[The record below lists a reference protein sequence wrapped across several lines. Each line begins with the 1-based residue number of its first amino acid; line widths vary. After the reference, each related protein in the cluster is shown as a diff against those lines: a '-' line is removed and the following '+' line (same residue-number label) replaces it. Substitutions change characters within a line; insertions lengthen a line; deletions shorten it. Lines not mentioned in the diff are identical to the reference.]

1 MFCIIKNAYINACF
15 CHGADKFHNFDGFTF
30 RILKETKKNI
40 AVLAVDGADI
50 QIAANPGDTMSYHP
64 GINGK
69 SPVIFSI

>member
-1 MFCIIKNAYINACF
+1 MSTNIDNI
-15 CHGADKFHNFDGFTF
+15 TF